1 MSDLAPFLLARV
13 AEDEE
18 RALRAPAGP
27 WRLTE
32 ITEGIGLRWYMVE
45 GAPPPAGTSRPDQGA
60 DGDPTSVVDIEDE
73 SLGRYFERFD
83 PARVLAE
90 CAAKRRIVTDH
101 ADTTTYVYRD
111 DGSEACGRCGDG
123 TVEAPCQTLLALA
136 QPYADHEDFQEAWR
150 L

>member
-1 MSDLAPFLLARV
+1 MSDLAQFLLARV

-60 DGDPTSVVDIEDE
+60 DGDPTSVVDVEEE

-90 CAAKRRIVTDH
+90 CEAKRRIVELHSGT
-101 ADTTTYVYRD
+101 A
-111 DGSEACGRCGDG
+111 EWCGWTQGGDG
-123 TVEAPCQTLLALA
+123 THADMGDDCDTLIALA

>member
-1 MSDLAPFLLARV
+1 MSDLAQFLLARV
-13 AEDEE
+13 AEDED

-60 DGDPTSVVDIEDE
+60 DGDPTSVVDVEDE

-90 CAAKRRIVTDH
+90 CEAKRRVVELH
-101 ADTTTYVYRD
+101 SGKAPW
-111 DGSEACGRCGDG
+111 CGWTQGGDG
-123 TVEAPCQTLLALA
+123 VHGEGEDACDTLLTLA

>member
-1 MSDLAPFLLARV
+1 MSDLAQFLLARV
-13 AEDEE
+13 AEDED

-60 DGDPTSVVDIEDE
+60 DGDPTSVVDVEDE

-90 CAAKRRIVTDH
+90 CEAKRRV
-101 ADTTTYVYRD
+101 
-111 DGSEACGRCGDG
+111 
-123 TVEAPCQTLLALA
+123 VELHPDMLGWCQGCAHESHPCRTLFALA